1 MLSAVSSRSP
11 VVMPVLTASAR
22 ERKTQEQRWRFFMSP
37 AKDRVLQ
44 SFFDIERRDNFNF
57 KTFITS
63 ADMA

>member
-1 MLSAVSSRSP
+1 
-11 VVMPVLTASAR
+11 MPVLTASAR